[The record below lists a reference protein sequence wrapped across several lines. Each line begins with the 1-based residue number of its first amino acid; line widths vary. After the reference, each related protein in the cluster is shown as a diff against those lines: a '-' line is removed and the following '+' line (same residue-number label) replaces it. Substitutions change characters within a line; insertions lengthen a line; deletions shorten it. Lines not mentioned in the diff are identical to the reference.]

1 MVMEI
6 IHLSVDTPMQ
16 VHDSVCALG
25 FFDGVHLGHQ
35 QLLKE
40 VEHIAKEK
48 GLKKAIMTFSVHPK
62 QILENND
69 YHYLM
74 SLSEKINIL
83 KQWQFDY
90 FYIIDFDQTVAN
102 LKPNTFLENYIIN
115 HQIKHIVCG
124 FDFHFG
130 KKGMGDVHVLQE
142 NKSFDVTVIEEYS
155 EDALKVSS
163 SYIKKLLNEGNIEK
177 ANHLLTRFYRV
188 SGQVIY
194 GLQNGRKIGFP
205 TANIDYGHYVV
216 LKKGVYG
223 VYVTIKGKQYKG
235 MANIGYNPTVGLID
249 DLSLEVNIFDFDQD
263 IYGEDVDVDFVFR
276 VRDEKKFKSLNHLKE
291 QLQKDKK
298 HIDQF
303 LD

>member
-1 MVMEI
+1 MEI
-6 IHLSVDTPMQ
+6 IHLSVDTSMQ
-16 VHDSVCALG
+16 VYDSVCALG

-102 LKPNTFLENYIIN
+102 LKPNTFLQNYIIN
-115 HQIKHIVCG
+115 HQIKHVVCG

-130 KKGMGDVHVLQE
+130 KKGMGDVHALQE

-194 GLQNGRKIGFP
+194 GLQNGRKIG
-205 TANIDYGHYVV
+205 
-216 LKKGVYG
+216 VYI
-223 VYVTIKGKQYKG
+223 TIKGKQYKG

-249 DLSLEVNIFDFDQD
+249 NLSLEVNIFDFDQD

>member
-102 LKPNTFLENYIIN
+102 LKPNTFLQNYIIN
-115 HQIKHIVCG
+115 HQIKHVVCG

-188 SGQVIY
+188 FRS
-194 GLQNGRKIGFP
+194 
-205 TANIDYGHYVV
+205 
-216 LKKGVYG
+216 
-223 VYVTIKGKQYKG
+223 QY
-235 MANIGYNPTVGLID
+235 
-249 DLSLEVNIFDFDQD
+249 F
-263 IYGEDVDVDFVFR
+263 
-276 VRDEKKFKSLNHLKE
+276 
-291 QLQKDKK
+291 
-298 HIDQF
+298 
-303 LD
+303 

>member
-102 LKPNTFLENYIIN
+102 LKPNTFLQNYIIN
-115 HQIKHIVCG
+115 HQIKHVVCG

-188 SGQVIY
+188 SG
-194 GLQNGRKIGFP
+194 
-205 TANIDYGHYVV
+205 
-216 LKKGVYG
+216 
-223 VYVTIKGKQYKG
+223 
-235 MANIGYNPTVGLID
+235 
-249 DLSLEVNIFDFDQD
+249 
-263 IYGEDVDVDFVFR
+263 
-276 VRDEKKFKSLNHLKE
+276 
-291 QLQKDKK
+291 
-298 HIDQF
+298 
-303 LD
+303 

>member
-1 MVMEI
+1 
-6 IHLSVDTPMQ
+6 
-16 VHDSVCALG
+16 
-25 FFDGVHLGHQ
+25 
-35 QLLKE
+35 
-40 VEHIAKEK
+40 
-48 GLKKAIMTFSVHPK
+48 
-62 QILENND
+62 
-69 YHYLM
+69 
-74 SLSEKINIL
+74 
-83 KQWQFDY
+83 
-90 FYIIDFDQTVAN
+90 
-102 LKPNTFLENYIIN
+102 
-115 HQIKHIVCG
+115 
-124 FDFHFG
+124 
-130 KKGMGDVHVLQE
+130 MGDVHVLQE

-223 VYVTIKGKQYKG
+223 VYITIKGKQYKG

-249 DLSLEVNIFDFDQD
+249 NLSLEVNIFDFDQD
-263 IYGEDVDVDFVFR
+263 IYSEDVDVDFVFR

>member
-1 MVMEI
+1 MEI

-62 QILENND
+62 QI
-69 YHYLM
+69 
-74 SLSEKINIL
+74 
-83 KQWQFDY
+83 
-90 FYIIDFDQTVAN
+90 
-102 LKPNTFLENYIIN
+102 LENYIIN

-223 VYVTIKGKQYKG
+223 VYITIKGKQYKG

-249 DLSLEVNIFDFDQD
+249 NLSLEVNIFDFDQD

>member
-102 LKPNTFLENYIIN
+102 LKPNTFLQNYIIN
-115 HQIKHIVCG
+115 HQI
-124 FDFHFG
+124 
-130 KKGMGDVHVLQE
+130 
-142 NKSFDVTVIEEYS
+142 
-155 EDALKVSS
+155 
-163 SYIKKLLNEGNIEK
+163 
-177 ANHLLTRFYRV
+177 
-188 SGQVIY
+188 
-194 GLQNGRKIGFP
+194 
-205 TANIDYGHYVV
+205 
-216 LKKGVYG
+216 
-223 VYVTIKGKQYKG
+223 
-235 MANIGYNPTVGLID
+235 
-249 DLSLEVNIFDFDQD
+249 
-263 IYGEDVDVDFVFR
+263 
-276 VRDEKKFKSLNHLKE
+276 
-291 QLQKDKK
+291 
-298 HIDQF
+298 
-303 LD
+303 

>member
-1 MVMEI
+1 MEI

-102 LKPNTFLENYIIN
+102 LKPNTFLQNCIIN
-115 HQIKHIVCG
+115 HQIKHVVCG

-130 KKGMGDVHVLQE
+130 NHGSGDSVYLKNNRNHLYIFQFHLTFYYPLILLYKE
-142 NKSFDVTVIEEYS
+142 SIKSF
-155 EDALKVSS
+155 
-163 SYIKKLLNEGNIEK
+163 K
-177 ANHLLTRFYRV
+177 AF
-188 SGQVIY
+188 I
-194 GLQNGRKIGFP
+194 
-205 TANIDYGHYVV
+205 
-216 LKKGVYG
+216 
-223 VYVTIKGKQYKG
+223 
-235 MANIGYNPTVGLID
+235 
-249 DLSLEVNIFDFDQD
+249 
-263 IYGEDVDVDFVFR
+263 
-276 VRDEKKFKSLNHLKE
+276 
-291 QLQKDKK
+291 
-298 HIDQF
+298 
-303 LD
+303 

>member
-102 LKPNTFLENYIIN
+102 LKPNTFLQNYIIN
-115 HQIKHIVCG
+115 HQIKHVVCG

-163 SYIKKLLNEGNIEK
+163 SYIKKL
-177 ANHLLTRFYRV
+177 
-188 SGQVIY
+188 
-194 GLQNGRKIGFP
+194 
-205 TANIDYGHYVV
+205 
-216 LKKGVYG
+216 
-223 VYVTIKGKQYKG
+223 
-235 MANIGYNPTVGLID
+235 
-249 DLSLEVNIFDFDQD
+249 
-263 IYGEDVDVDFVFR
+263 
-276 VRDEKKFKSLNHLKE
+276 
-291 QLQKDKK
+291 
-298 HIDQF
+298 
-303 LD
+303 

>member
-1 MVMEI
+1 MI
-6 IHLSVDTPMQ
+6 IDDSHRTTSVFVIIT
-16 VHDSVCALG
+16 
-25 FFDGVHLGHQ
+25 
-35 QLLKE
+35 
-40 VEHIAKEK
+40 
-48 GLKKAIMTFSVHPK
+48 KKRK
-62 QILENND
+62 
-69 YHYLM
+69 
-74 SLSEKINIL
+74 
-83 KQWQFDY
+83 Y
-90 FYIIDFDQTVAN
+90 FYF
-102 LKPNTFLENYIIN
+102 PFLQNYIIN
-115 HQIKHIVCG
+115 HQIKHVVCG

-163 SYIKKLLNEGNIEK
+163 SYIKKLLNEGIIEK

-223 VYVTIKGKQYKG
+223 VYITIKGKQYKG

-249 DLSLEVNIFDFDQD
+249 NLSLEVNIFDFDQD